1 MPQAPG
7 AGVQHPA
14 QAQVAPAA
22 ALPVRFLRVEVGRV
36 AQTRR
41 RNAAVPIDRV
51 HIGAGIARV
60 EVIRRHGQGQGLLG
74 HVELHL
80 RAGHVAGEAVAGR
93 HVAQFP
99 LAAPRGIAADLA
111 HVDPEA
117 AQQFGRIARL
127 RPFRPGTAEIHGQRA
142 APSSVHMHVD
152 AVLAGRHDVGAFE
165 TGQVYLFVADSANQ
179 HLHVKTHGVLLFAA
193 SPGRRHQHQQEDAR
207 RPGAP
212 PPPLRARVPR
222 TRACP
227 RR

>member
-7 AGVQHPA
+7 AGVQPSP
-14 QAQVAPAA
+14 QVQVALVAA
-22 ALPVRFLRVEVGRV
+22 PSVRFLRIEVGHV
-36 AQTRR
+36 AQPRR
-41 RNAAVPIDRV
+41 RDAAVPMGRV
-51 HIGAGIARV
+51 HVVAGAARI
-60 EVIRRHGQGQGLLG
+60 EVIRRHGQGQDLLG

-152 AVLAGRHDVGAFE
+152 TVLAGRHNVGAFE
-165 TGQVYLFVADSANQ
+165 TGQVDVFIADTAHQ
-179 HLHVKTHGVLLFAA
+179 HLRVEMHVGLLFAA
-193 SPGRRHQHQQEDAR
+193 GPGRRRQR
-207 RPGAP
+207 
-212 PPPLRARVPR
+212 
-222 TRACP
+222 
-227 RR
+227 